1 MFGLIIFLLVVIGTP
16 VFAVMGGATE
26 AAWLMHQNPE
36 MRVLRFLAPDVL
48 DDRFAGSPVLV
59 TVPLFTFIGYMMAE
73 SKTPERIVRAA
84 QAFLGWVPGGLAIVC
99 IIASA
104 FFTTFTGGSAITI
117 VAIGALLYPTMVASG
132 YPEKF
137 ALGVVTTSG
146 SVGLLLPP
154 SLPILVYSLVAG
166 IDFNKAFKS
175 GVTPGLFIIA
185 LLSLYAAF
193 VATKNGIPRQKF
205 VPREAAAA
213 LWELKWEMGVPFL
226 ILAGL
231 ATGLTQ
237 IDEAAALAAFY
248 AIIIEVYVYKDLTYK
263 DFFRICRNA
272 MGLAGGL
279 LLIMAFAMSLTNYM
293 ISEQIPDKIYQWM
306 SDAGINQRWEF
317 LFALNLFLYFMV
329 MDGIS
334 MILVSVPLITPFAA
348 RFGIQPFHMCIM
360 FLLNMEV
367 CNLTPPFGQNVFVA
381 SYRFNR
387 SMVDLYKL
395 TFPFLVIMAGGLI
408 VVDAVPRIST
418 FAVEKDIA
426 EAKAKAAKYN
436 EPPREA
442 WLMECVQ
449 EDRNNPLPCTPEDKK
464 KWGAKLAGGE
474 EAVESPS
481 LDNTAPAAS
490 GSAGAAPAPSGS
502 AEDDSDKLLDELM
515 GEGDKPAGSAS
526 GGAPAPSGSVG
537 SATDDDD
544 QSMKDLEKELMK

>member
-1 MFGLIIFLLVVIGTP
+1 MFGLAIFILVIIGTP
-16 VFAVMGGATE
+16 IFAVMGGSTE
-26 AAWLMHQNPE
+26 LAWLTHQNPG

-48 DDRFAGSPVLV
+48 DERFAGSPVLV
-59 TVPLFTFIGYMMAE
+59 TVPLFTFLGYMMAE
-73 SKTPERIVRAA
+73 SKTPERIVRTA

-99 IIASA
+99 ILASA

-137 ALGVVTTSG
+137 ALGLVTTSG

-175 GVTPGLFIIA
+175 GIAPGMFII
-185 LLSLYAAF
+185 LMLSVYATFIAI
-193 VATKNGIPRQKF
+193 KHKIPRQQFKA
-205 VPREAAAA
+205 REAGAA
-213 LWELKWEMGVPFL
+213 LWEVKWEIGIPVL
-226 ILAGL
+226 ILGGL

-248 AIIIEVYVYKDLTYK
+248 AIVVEVYIYKDLDFK
-263 DFFRICRNA
+263 DFLRIARNS

-279 LLIMAFAMSLTNYM
+279 LLIMTFAMSLTNYM
-293 ISEQIPDKIYQWM
+293 ISEQIPDKIYEWM
-306 SDAGINQRWEF
+306 SAAGINQRWQF
-317 LFALNLFLYFMV
+317 LLALNLFLYFMV

-395 TFPFLVIMAGGLI
+395 TFPFLVIMTVGLI
-408 VVDAVPRIST
+408 IVDAFPRIST
-418 FAVEKDIA
+418 FAVEHDII
-426 EAKAKAAKYN
+426 EAKAKAAKFN

-449 EDRNNPLPCTPEDKK
+449 EDRNNPLPCTPEEKK
-464 KWGAKLAGGE
+464 KWGSGQNIAPGGAE
-474 EAVESPS
+474 PS
-481 LDNTAPAAS
+481 ELDDSVPAPSA
-490 GSAGAAPAPSGS
+490 SAGAPAPSGS
-502 AEDDSDKLLDELM
+502 AEEDGADDEMLKDLM
-515 GEGDKPAGSAS
+515 GDKAAPGGSAS
-526 GGAPAPSGSVG
+526 GAPAASGATPAPSGSAG
-537 SATDDDD
+537 GDDDD
-544 QSMKDLEKELMK
+544 LLKEMMK

>member
-1 MFGLIIFLLVVIGTP
+1 MFGLLIFILVIIGTP
-16 VFAVMGGATE
+16 VFAIMGGWTE
-26 AAWLMHQNPE
+26 IAWLTHHNPD

-48 DDRFAGSPVLV
+48 DERFAGSPVLV

-132 YPEKF
+132 YPERF

-175 GVTPGLFIIA
+175 GIAPGLFIIA
-185 LLSLYAAF
+185 MLSLYAVF
-193 VATKNGIPRQKF
+193 VARRNEIPTQKF
-205 VPREAAAA
+205 DAKEAGAA
-213 LWELKWEMGVPFL
+213 LWEVKWEIGVPFL
-226 ILAGL
+226 ILGGL

-248 AIIIEVYVYKDLTYK
+248 AIIIEVYVYEDLDFK
-263 DFFRICRNA
+263 DFLRIARNA

-293 ISEQIPDKIYQWM
+293 ISEQIPDKVYQWM
-306 SDAGINQRWEF
+306 SHAGINQRWEF
-317 LFALNLFLYFMV
+317 LFALNLFLYVMV

-367 CNLTPPFGQNVFVA
+367 CNLLPPFGQNVFVA

-395 TFPFLVIMAGGLI
+395 TFPFVAIMALGLI
-408 VVDAVPRIST
+408 IVDAVPKIST
-418 FAVEKDIA
+418 FAVDNDILI
-426 EAKAKAAKYN
+426 AKAKAAKFH

-442 WLMECVQ
+442 WMMECVQ
-449 EDRNNPLPCTPEDKK
+449 EDRNNPLPCTEEEKK
-464 KWGAKLAGGE
+464 KWGTGQDVDDDE
-474 EAVESPS
+474 PT
-481 LDNTAPAAS
+481 LDQT
-490 GSAGAAPAPSGS
+490 G
-502 AEDDSDKLLDELM
+502 
-515 GEGDKPAGSAS
+515 PAGSAAPS
-526 GGAPAPSGSVG
+526 ASGAPSAESEEDKEVDQLLKGLGDDAGPPSAAPAG
-537 SATDDDD
+537 SAG
-544 QSMKDLEKELMK
+544 K

>member
-1 MFGLIIFLLVVIGTP
+1 MFGLAIFILVIIGTP
-16 VFAVMGGATE
+16 IFAVMGGSTE
-26 AAWLMHQNPE
+26 LAWLTHQNPG

-48 DDRFAGSPVLV
+48 DERFAGSPVLV
-59 TVPLFTFIGYMMAE
+59 TVPLFTFLGYMMAE
-73 SKTPERIVRAA
+73 SKTPERIVRTA

-99 IIASA
+99 ILASA

-137 ALGVVTTSG
+137 ALGLVTTSG

-175 GVTPGLFIIA
+175 GIAPGMFVILM
-185 LLSLYAAF
+185 LSVYATF
-193 VATKNGIPRQKF
+193 VAIKHKIPRQQFKA
-205 VPREAAAA
+205 REAGAA
-213 LWELKWEMGVPFL
+213 LWEVKWEIGIPVL
-226 ILAGL
+226 ILGGL

-248 AIIIEVYVYKDLTYK
+248 AIVVEVYIYKDLDFK
-263 DFFRICRNA
+263 DFLRIARNS

-279 LLIMAFAMSLTNYM
+279 LLIMTFAMSLTNYM
-293 ISEQIPDKIYQWM
+293 ISEQIPDKIYEWM
-306 SDAGINQRWEF
+306 SAAGINQRWQF
-317 LFALNLFLYFMV
+317 LLALNLFLYFMV

-395 TFPFLVIMAGGLI
+395 TFPFLVIMTVGLI
-408 VVDAVPRIST
+408 IVDAFPRIST
-418 FAVEKDIA
+418 FAVEHDII
-426 EAKAKAAKYN
+426 EAKAKAAKFN

-449 EDRNNPLPCTPEDKK
+449 EDRNNPLPCTPEEKK
-464 KWGAKLAGGE
+464 KWGSGQNIAPGGAE
-474 EAVESPS
+474 PS
-481 LDNTAPAAS
+481 ELDDSVPAPSA
-490 GSAGAAPAPSGS
+490 SAGAPAPSGS
-502 AEDDSDKLLDELM
+502 AEEDGADDEMLKDLM
-515 GEGDKPAGSAS
+515 GDKAAPGGSAS
-526 GGAPAPSGSVG
+526 GAPAASGATPAPSGSAG
-537 SATDDDD
+537 GDDDD
-544 QSMKDLEKELMK
+544 LLKEMMK